1 MTFNL
6 KQSLPLKYFLD
17 THIALLSYPTEQD
30 FMFDIISYIVR
41 VSVSKAKPID
51 PKDIKFS
58 TKTLKYVFG
67 DRLANQEFADKIKL
81 IMKSLIEDGSLI
93 KKGEYLQISES
104 TFLTYYEI
112 SN

>member
-1 MTFNL
+1 MTFNIN
-6 KQSLPLKYFLD
+6 KTLPLKYLLD
-17 THIALLSYPTEQD
+17 SHTALLSYPTEQD
-30 FMFDIISYIVR
+30 FLFDILSYIVR
-41 VSVSKAKPID
+41 VSVSKSKPID

-67 DRLANQEFADKIKL
+67 DRLANQEFTDKMKL
-81 IMKSLIEDGSLI
+81 IMKSLIEDGKLS
-93 KKGEYLQISES
+93 KKGEYLQVSES

>member
-1 MTFNL
+1 MTINL
-6 KQSLPLKYFLD
+6 STKLPLKYLLD
-17 THIALLSYPTEQD
+17 THTALLSYPTEQD
-30 FMFDIISYIVR
+30 FLFDILSYIVR
-41 VSVSKAKPID
+41 VSVSKSKPID

-67 DRLANQEFADKIKL
+67 DKLGNQEFTDKMKL
-81 IMKSLIEDGSLI
+81 IMKALIEDGKLS
-93 KKGEYLQISES
+93 KKGEYLQVSES